1 MSISSAGVISWPQP
15 AAGSPAVSVTAK
27 DNKSGLSGKGV
38 ITFKIEAVPL
48 APLVSDATASG
59 MGGVALSVTLKVVA
73 TNGATWTLRDAPAG
87 MSVSAAGVIS
97 WPKPVQGS
105 YKVIAVATDKQ
116 NGLSGQGTI
125 SLSIEPVP
133 VPPVVQPARLD
144 GVAGKP
150 MYGTLVF
157 NASHAL
163 NWTLAGAPAGLTI
176 SSSGVLSWPD
186 PTPGNWSVTATAKDV
201 QTGLSGK
208 NSVAVHV
215 EAVPTLTG
223 ATLNG
228 KEASPLS
235 FSALAKAGHAVT
247 YALSGAPDGMVI
259 SAAGLVS
266 WAAPVPGNW
275 SVTVKASDIVN
286 GLSGSAIWTV
296 KIVAVPLPPLIN
308 APALTGKVGTPLSGS
323 IQVRDPKSTG
333 LSISITGLPWG
344 MRVDTGAMSASSPA
358 PTFPLSWAT
367 PVAGQYSV
375 KIVAKN
381 AAGLSTTV
389 TMPVTIA
396 AR

>member
-1 MSISSAGVISWPQP
+1 VVGSASIDAFVGTALGFSVQVN
-15 AAGSPAVSVTAK
+15 AVNPVSY
-27 DNKSGLSGKGV
+27 SLSG
-38 ITFKIEAVPL
+38 
-48 APLVSDATASG
+48 APSG
-59 MGGVALSVTLKVVA
+59 MTISA
-73 TNGATWTLRDAPAG
+73 NGA
-87 MSVSAAGVIS
+87 VS
-97 WPKPVQGS
+97 WPKPVLGN
-105 YKVIAVATDKQ
+105 YKVIAVATDKK

-125 SLSIEPVP
+125 RLSIEPVP
-133 VPPVVQPARLD
+133 
-144 GVAGKP
+144 
-150 MYGTLVF
+150 
-157 NASHAL
+157 
-163 NWTLAGAPAGLTI
+163 
-176 SSSGVLSWPD
+176 
-186 PTPGNWSVTATAKDV
+186 
-201 QTGLSGK
+201 
-208 NSVAVHV
+208 
-215 EAVPTLTG
+215 VPTLTG

-235 FSALAKAGHAVT
+235 FSALAKAGHTVS

-275 SVTVKASDIVN
+275 SVTVKASDIIN

-381 AAGLSTTV
+381 AAGLTTTV